1 MREPGSAATIR
12 AMAADA
18 SINVLYVEDDP
29 VLRTILA
36 DMVEGVEGVRVVAT
50 AADDDEAIAA
60 MREHRID
67 VAMLDL
73 ALGAR
78 SLHGVD
84 LALRLRTMKPRLGIV
99 IVSQHLLPNF
109 HASIPEA
116 EQHSWSYIQKRGDL
130 SGLELAQVVHAT
142 FEGKMVLDPSALD
155 GRAVDTSALEQ
166 LSARQRSVLALLA
179 TGRDAIGIA
188 EDLGLPHT
196 TVRRDISNAYRVLV
210 PDVGPGDDL
219 RITAVL
225 EYLRVTRPYDF
236 EA

>member
-1 MREPGSAATIR
+1 M
-12 AMAADA
+12 ADA
-18 SINVLYVEDDP
+18 ETINVLYVEDDP
-29 VLRTILA
+29 VLRAILA
-36 DMVEGVEGVRVVAT
+36 DMVEGVEGVHVAAT
-50 AADDDEAIAA
+50 AADGDEAIAA
-60 MREHRID
+60 MAAQRID

-84 LALRLRTMKPRLGIV
+84 LALRLRAIRPRLAIV

-130 SGLELAQVVHAT
+130 SGLELAQVIRAT
-142 FEGKMVLDPSALD
+142 HEGKMVLDPSALE
-155 GRAVDTSALEQ
+155 GRGVDASSLER
-166 LSARQRSVLALLA
+166 LTPRQRSVLALLA
-179 TGRDAIGIA
+179 TGRDATGIA
-188 EDLGLPHT
+188 EDLDLPHT
-196 TVRRDISNAYRVLV
+196 TVRRDLSNAYKVLV
-210 PDVGPGDDL
+210 PDHGPGDDP
-219 RITAVL
+219 RVTAVL